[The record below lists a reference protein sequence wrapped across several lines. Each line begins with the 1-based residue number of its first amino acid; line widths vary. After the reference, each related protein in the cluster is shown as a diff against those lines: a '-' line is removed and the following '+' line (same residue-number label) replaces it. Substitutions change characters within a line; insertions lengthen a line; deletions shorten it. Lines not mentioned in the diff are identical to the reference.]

1 MILVVHNTKSGQ
13 ESSLADIKNAM
24 RTHSLEAKYVA
35 ISDNGVRRKVT
46 NFAKQKDAM
55 VVAAGGDGT
64 VSAVAEFIQGTH
76 ATLAVIPA
84 GTLNHFAKELNI
96 PLEIEDAVGVIKRAK
111 TKLVDSATVNKH
123 VFINNSSIGWYPR
136 SLHARDELEGKLG
149 KWPAA
154 LFGSLRV
161 ILRPRRYRVE
171 LIVDGRSHIYRTPFV
186 FIGNNE
192 YDRTPGGGLGQ
203 RKSLNGGQ
211 IAIYVVKAQSFI
223 GVLRMLGH
231 GLLTSKSRSQD
242 FAIHLASKCV
252 IHTKR
257 HHRLS
262 VATDG
267 EVQKLRTP
275 LEYRS
280 RPKALR
286 VIAP

>member
-13 ESSLADIKNAM
+13 ESSLTDIKQAM
-24 RTHSLEAKYVA
+24 QAHGLDAKYVA
-35 ISDNGVRRKVT
+35 ITERGVRRKVT
-46 NFAKQKDAM
+46 NFAKQKDAI

-76 ATLAVIPA
+76 AALAVIPA
-84 GTLNHFAKELNI
+84 GTLNHFAKELNV
-96 PLEIEDAVGVIKRAK
+96 PLDISEAVGVIKGAK
-111 TKLVDSATVNKH
+111 ITLVDTATVNKH

-154 LFGSLRV
+154 FFGSLRA
-161 ILRPRRYRVE
+161 ILNPRRYRVE
-171 LIVDGRSHIYRTPFV
+171 LVVDGQNHVYRTPFV
-186 FIGNNE
+186 FVGNNE
-192 YDRTPGGGLGQ
+192 YSRTPGGGLGQ
-203 RKSLNGGQ
+203 RTSLQGGQ

-223 GVLRMLGH
+223 GVVRMLGH

-242 FAIHLASKCV
+242 YAIHLASECT

-257 HHRLS
+257 HRHLS

-286 VIAP
+286 VVTP